1 MALGDGVIERNLD
14 DARRSLL
21 ARLAR
26 PAGAEPLSLFCSG
39 IGGTGLSG
47 LARLARDLGHR
58 VRGSDRRASAATRD
72 LEAAGVQVATEQRA
86 ENLNEPCDVF
96 VATAALPADHPELAA
111 AQARGVPVVKYAEAL
126 GAFVA
131 ARRGVAVAGTHGK
144 TTTTSM
150 LSFLLDRCGQD
161 PSYVV
166 GGVPL
171 DLDVQARIAGGDAFV
186 FEACEF
192 DRSFRHYVPSLALI
206 LNVEEDHF
214 DCYQGGIDEI
224 VDAFVDFATRIQE
237 GGTLLVSADWPHALR
252 VAEATRQARPDVRV
266 ETFAVERDAQV
277 RAQDVQVVSG
287 LPSFELVVEGQVVA
301 TVRLRVP
308 GLHNV
313 SNALAAISAAIRL
326 GVAPADAARAVEA
339 FRGVRRRFEV
349 VRPGPDVVI
358 VDDYAHHPTAVRAV
372 IEAAR
377 QRYPHRRVVVCFEP
391 HQANRTRSLFQEFAH
406 ALSAADR
413 VLLADVYVCRDR
425 AEDVDAVCSAD
436 LAQAVAREDPAT
448 EARAVGAPSEV
459 SHAALGLLEAG
470 DVALFLG
477 AGQITLAAREV
488 AAALQERAPAVV
500 TSRAASWV
508 YPRPL
513 ALERSLERALGGRL
527 RLDEPLG
534 PHCTLKAG
542 GHARFFCAPRSTAEA
557 IHVARAFMSR
567 GVPLLPLG
575 GGSNVLFAT
584 DRFDGAVL
592 LTKNLRGLEVRG
604 RTLRA
609 PAGQSLQG
617 TIRAAERAGLG
628 GLAEFAGIPGT
639 LGGAV
644 FGNAG
649 GGLGAP
655 TVGDRVRRVR
665 VLEADGRIYWR
676 SKQELGLRYR
686 HSGLK
691 GALILDVELEL
702 VPANRTEL
710 RQIRQDWTRRKAEV
724 QPVTS
729 RSAGCTFR
737 NPTGESAGRL
747 IDRLGLKGL
756 SRGDAQVS
764 PLHGNFIVNAG
775 QADWKDV
782 VALMNDVRERVR
794 RAHGLT
800 LQTEVR
806 LIA

>member
-1 MALGDGVIERNLD
+1 MGDRVIERNLHEQ
-14 DARRSLL
+14 RRSLL

-26 PAGAEPLSLFCSG
+26 PAGDEPLALFCAG

-47 LARLARDLGHR
+47 LARLARDLGHE
-58 VRGSDRRASAATRD
+58 VRGSDRRGSAATRA
-72 LEAAGVQVATEQRA
+72 LAAAGIEVATRQRA
-86 ENLNEPCDVF
+86 ENLAEPCDVF
-96 VATAALPADHPELAA
+96 VATAALPADHPELVA
-111 AQARGVPVVKYAEAL
+111 AQSQGIPVVKYAEAL

-144 TTTTSM
+144 TTTTSL
-150 LSFLLDRCGQD
+150 LSFVLDRCGRD

-171 DLDVQARIAGGDAFV
+171 DLDVQARIATGEAFV

-192 DRSFRHYVPSLALI
+192 DRSFRHYVPSLAVI

-237 GGTLLVSADWPHALR
+237 GGALLVCADWPHALR
-252 VAEATRQARPDVRV
+252 VGEAVRLARPDVHV
-266 ETFAVERDAQV
+266 ETFSVGGEGRVQ
-277 RAQDVQVVSG
+277 AQDVQVVSG
-287 LPSFELVVEGQVVA
+287 LPSFDLVVDGQSVA
-301 TVRLRVP
+301 RVRLRVP

-326 GVAPADAARAVEA
+326 GVDPAEAARAAEA
-339 FRGVRRRFEV
+339 FRGVRRRFEI
-349 VRPGPDVVI
+349 VRPGPDVVV

-377 QRYPHRRVVVCFEP
+377 QRYPHRRIVVCFEP
-391 HQANRTRSLFQEFAH
+391 HQANRTRQLFQEFAH
-406 ALSAADR
+406 ALAAADR
-413 VLLADVYVCRDR
+413 VLLADVYVCRDK
-425 AEDVDAVCSAD
+425 AEDVDAVNSTD
-436 LAQAVAREDPAT
+436 LAAAVLREDPAT
-448 EARAVGAPSEV
+448 LARAVGPPAEV
-459 SHAALGLLEAG
+459 ADAALGVLQAG

-477 AGQITLAAREV
+477 AGQITRAARET
-488 AAALQERAPAVV
+488 AAAIDERAPAVV
-500 TSRAASWV
+500 TSRGASWV

-513 ALERSLERALGGRL
+513 ALERSLERALGSRL
-527 RLDEPLG
+527 LLDEPLG

-542 GHARFFCAPRSTAEA
+542 GRARFFAAPRSTAEA

-584 DRFDGAVL
+584 DRYDGAVL
-592 LTKNLRGLEVRG
+592 LTRNMRGIEVHG

-649 GGLGAP
+649 GGLNAP

-665 VLEADGRIYWR
+665 VLEADGRVYWR

-702 VPANRTEL
+702 EPADRGAL
-710 RQIRQDWTRRKAEV
+710 RQIRQDWTQRKAVV
-724 QPVTS
+724 QPVTA

-737 NPTGESAGRL
+737 NPNGESAGRL

-764 PLHGNFIVNAG
+764 PVHGNFIVNTG
-775 QADWKDV
+775 QASWKDV
-782 VALMNDVRERVR
+782 VALMDDVRERVR

-800 LQTEVR
+800 LKTEVR